1 MVKIHE
7 KCKKKH
13 QKMHL
18 ASTKPS
24 VTVSSGAL
32 LLYIAVKVEFELCKK
47 LSNAANSSQNEVWD
61 VSKPLKRSK

>member
-1 MVKIHE
+1 
-7 KCKKKH
+7 
-13 QKMHL
+13 MHL

-32 LLYIAVKVEFELCKK
+32 LLYIAVKVEFELYKK

-61 VSKPLKRSK
+61 VSKSWKRSK